1 VWAGG
6 GATAVSG
13 SRLTL
18 VVATVPM
25 GLAPIRLEGLEGGGG
40 EVARAPPRLPRRA
53 VGGAVRSGSRDRF
66 VYVPL
71 NMLENEYYPNFLFKK

>member
-1 VWAGG
+1 
-6 GATAVSG
+6 
-13 SRLTL
+13 
-18 VVATVPM
+18 M

-40 EVARAPPRLPRRA
+40 EVARAPPRLPKRA
-53 VGGAVRSGSRDRF
+53 VGGQVSDRF